1 MAIVNVITTHGA
13 LPPDKRADLGIEL
26 AALTYQA
33 EGFAGS
39 TAAPTLCWTFF
50 DERPAGVF
58 STGAGDPA
66 AALYY
71 VLITALAGILDKPAK
86 QELGNSVTTALLA
99 REGCPQTPENRNRVW
114 VCFTDIADGDL
125 IIGGEATS
133 SASLKAL
140 VAQAG

>member
-1 MAIVNVITTHGA
+1 MGPC
-13 LPPDKRADLGIEL
+13 PPDKRAGLGIEL
-26 AALTYQA
+26 ATLTYQA

-50 DERPAGVF
+50 DERPAGAF
-58 STGAGDPA
+58 STGAGNPG

-71 VLITALAGILDKPAK
+71 VLITALADILDKAAK
-86 QELGNSVTTALLA
+86 QDLGHSITTVLLA

-114 VCFTDIADGDL
+114 VRFTDVADGDL
-125 IIGGEATS
+125 IVGGEATS